1 MKVVVALLA
10 LAATTVA
17 FAVIVLI
24 ELVQR
29 LLPLFVLTAIGW
41 GVYMIVRSRRRDQTP
56 HEDPLLT
63 AWAQS
68 PAPLTPNEASSSAS
82 PTHREEP
89 ETGYL
94 KWTTPALPADPPN
107 SGFQPPVTRRAAQR
121 HPPAHP

>member
-29 LLPLFVLTAIGW
+29 LLPLLVLTAIGW

-56 HEDPLLT
+56 HEDPLT

-68 PAPLTPNEASSSAS
+68 PPLPTNESAS

-94 KWTTPALPADPPN
+94 KWTTP
-107 SGFQPPVTRRAAQR
+107 GTAA
-121 HPPAHP
+121 

>member
-10 LAATTVA
+10 LAATAVA
-17 FAVIVLI
+17 VAVIVLI

-29 LLPLFVLTAIGW
+29 LLPLLVLIAIGW
-41 GVYMIVRSRRRDQTP
+41 GVYMMVRSRRRDQTP

-68 PAPLTPNEASSSAS
+68 PPLPTNESAS
-82 PTHREEP
+82 ATHREEP

-94 KWTTPALPADPPN
+94 KWTTPALPADPPHP
-107 SGFQPPVTRRAAQR
+107 GFQPQVTRRAAQR
-121 HPPAHP
+121 HSPRHP